1 MAGGTETQAR
11 DRLAWQRTVL
21 ANERTLL
28 AYIRTA
34 LGFFIA
40 GIPAVWWPDQPAIH
54 VLGGVSLAAGVMCL
68 GIGIHR
74 FFTFQR
80 MMIRE
85 VESSTVSQSIERTG

>member
-1 MAGGTETQAR
+1 MAGGTETQVR

-54 VLGGVSLAAGVMCL
+54 VLGGVSGRGSHVPGHRNSSVLHVPTDDDPRG
-68 GIGIHR
+68 GIVDR
-74 FFTFQR
+74 FP
-80 MMIRE
+80 E
-85 VESSTVSQSIERTG
+85 H